1 MPDRNWLEIKQKL
14 SNPPGLN
21 FRHLKFIRFVH
32 PHYSNIIWRYS
43 KKCEEKSV
51 SVLMGLYNENEVGN
65 GK

>member
-1 MPDRNWLEIKQKL
+1 MPDRNCLEIKQKL
-14 SNPPGLN
+14 SNTPELN

-43 KKCEEKSV
+43 KKCEKTSV
-51 SVLMGLYNENEVGN
+51 SVLMGLYDENEVGN